1 MLAET
6 FKVMRDR
13 IKTIL
18 EHRRDT
24 VSFTV
29 GELCFTVCF
38 TVRELCFTVGELYE
52 RLAQIQKN
60 TQLVIKLPRKARTS
74 NTSKLPVPETDTGR

>member
-6 FKVMRDR
+6 TKVMRDR

-18 EHRRDT
+18 ELRRDT
-24 VSFTV
+24 VLVTVFFTV
-29 GELCFTVCF
+29 GELCSNSK
-38 TVRELCFTVGELYE
+38 EYSIL
-52 RLAQIQKN
+52 N
-60 TQLVIKLPRKARTS
+60 TQLVVKLPRKARTS